1 MKKIL
6 LVLFLFAVS
15 NLAVRAESFM
25 QKAIDSWVGY
35 SIDDVID
42 AWGFPTDEKEIAG
55 RKLIYWKNNHYK
67 VSGSYSDFSG
77 GEYFCNRVFEVDKDN
92 KILSARYR
100 GNSCPL
106 MYMTGKRYV
115 NPKNNQWLK
124 K

>member
-55 RKLIYWKNNHYK
+55 RKLIYWKNIMTLSEIKNTVLDIK
-67 VSGSYSDFSG
+67 
-77 GEYFCNRVFEVDKDN
+77 EQTE
-92 KILSARYR
+92 ILR
-100 GNSCPL
+100 GYL
-106 MYMTGKRYV
+106 
-115 NPKNNQWLK
+115 
-124 K
+124 